1 MGGTPLSSDRST
13 RPSVGADETT
23 GLRSAP
29 TPTADAKR
37 LDGGD
42 DVTTANLLADWLARM
57 SALASSRFFLFFFV
71 SRSFPFFF
79 VFFFSRRMKEG
90 MTNRRGKRRRRRHRS
105 HSQPHDN
112 LRFKCVLIFSIVVTE
127 MNKNWNRSST
137 SFHTHTHIKS
147 FDPKWIQRVRKKA
160 SWFNPLMQMRRTC
173 SSSSNSRFP
182 SREKKTG
189 ARFDARATDG
199 RYKRERKTFTKF

>member
-1 MGGTPLSSDRST
+1 MKQRGWAPPPLRPPMRSDWTVVMTSRQPISLLI
-13 RPSVGADETT
+13 
-23 GLRSAP
+23 GLHACLHLPPPVS
-29 TPTADAKR
+29 
-37 LDGGD
+37 
-42 DVTTANLLADWLARM
+42 
-57 SALASSRFFLFFFV
+57 FFFFV
-71 SRSFPFFF
+71 SRSFPFFSF
-79 VFFFSRRMKEG
+79 FFFSRRMKEG

-182 SREKKTG
+182 RRGEKKRG
-189 ARFDARATDG
+189 RVSMRAQLTVDTNG
-199 RYKRERKTFTKF
+199 KEKRSRNFKCQR